1 MSRKGIFTE
10 KIVEAVARIASEIT
24 KPEDYTTP
32 ILAKHT
38 VEAIRNVG
46 VYLRPER
53 LDAIY
58 CELCGK
64 GPFTRKGYY
73 IHLIRVHSSEIQS
86 LVEEEAERILKLLK

>member
-1 MSRKGIFTE
+1 MPRIGIFME
-10 KIVEAVARIASEIT
+10 KIIEAVARIASEMIE
-24 KPEDYTTP
+24 PEEYTSP

-38 VEAIRNVG
+38 IEAIRNVG

-53 LDAIY
+53 LDSIY
-58 CELCGK
+58 CGLCGK

-86 LVEEEAERILKLLK
+86 LVEEEAERILKQLK

>member
-1 MSRKGIFTE
+1 MPRKGIFME
-10 KIVEAVARIASEIT
+10 KIVEAVARIASEMIEP
-24 KPEDYTTP
+24 KDYTTP

-38 VEAIRNVG
+38 IEAVRNVG

-73 IHLIRVHSSEIQS
+73 LHLIRVHSSEIQS
-86 LVEEEAERILKLLK
+86 LVEEEAERILKQLK